1 VSWGRYLGAT
11 RNLPPNTHPMMPVE
25 LGMTDWAPPGR
36 LSALATAAQTAS
48 LSSTPPG
55 AQTLE
60 ILLLMTI
67 ACTWGDSA
75 RRFRPT
81 MTGAPGKE
89 FDVNIAAN
97 LSVGLSSAM
106 RVMVI
111 LAGRSGTSRGRNSSP
126 WVPTRKPDGRTACG
140 ARLARYSSALA

>member
-1 VSWGRYLGAT
+1 MASSGRGKGEATMVRGLVSWGRYLGAT

-25 LGMTDWAPPGR
+25 LGMTDWAPPGS

-67 ACTWGDSA
+67 A
-75 RRFRPT
+75 
-81 MTGAPGKE
+81 
-89 FDVNIAAN
+89 
-97 LSVGLSSAM
+97 
-106 RVMVI
+106 
-111 LAGRSGTSRGRNSSP
+111 
-126 WVPTRKPDGRTACG
+126 
-140 ARLARYSSALA
+140 